1 MNEFYSRSEYTKGAL
16 HRSELSRSPIEQFSR
31 WFSQAESL
39 IPEPNAMSLAT
50 SNQEGIPSCRMVLLK
65 AWSEKGF
72 VFLTNSNS
80 RKGQDLAVRKEAA
93 LTFFWQ
99 KLERQVRIEGNV
111 VIIPSKDSDRY
122 FSLRPR
128 ASQISAWASSQGEII
143 ESRSIL
149 EDKFEKM
156 KAKYEGKE
164 VPRPPYWEGYS
175 LAPSRIEFWQ
185 GRENR
190 LHDRFLYTKTDD
202 ETWDIVR
209 LSP

>member
-1 MNEFYSRSEYTKGAL
+1 MDEFYSRSEYTKGSL
-16 HRSELSRSPIEQFSR
+16 HRSELSQSPIEQFSK

-39 IPEPNAMSLAT
+39 IPEPNAAALAT
-50 SNQEGIPSCRMVLLK
+50 SNKEGIPSCRMVLLK

-72 VFLTNSNS
+72 IFLTNSNS
-80 RKGQDLAVRKEAA
+80 RKGQDLELRKEVA

-99 KLERQVRIEGNV
+99 KLERQIRIEGNV
-111 VIIPSKDSDRY
+111 IKIPPEDSDRY

-128 ASQISAWASSQGEII
+128 ASQISSWASSQGEII

-149 EDKFEKM
+149 EEKFQDIA
-156 KAKYEGKE
+156 AKYEGKE
-164 VPRPPYWEGYS
+164 IPRPSYWEGYC
-175 LAPSRIEFWQ
+175 LVPSRIEFWQ

-190 LHDRFLYTKTDD
+190 LHDRFLYTRN
-202 ETWDIVR
+202 EGSWEIVR